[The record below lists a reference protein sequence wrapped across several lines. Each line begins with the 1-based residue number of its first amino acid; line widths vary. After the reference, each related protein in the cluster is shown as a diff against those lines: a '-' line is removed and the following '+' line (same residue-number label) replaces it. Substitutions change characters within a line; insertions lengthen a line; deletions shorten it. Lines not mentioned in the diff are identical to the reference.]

1 MDIGI
6 LVIDTNDYISS
17 TGFDLDAISYMLENR
32 GYDVRQI
39 VFANAKTDLLQTAQ
53 YLKSAVQSVIV
64 CGNVGTF
71 CEAFSE
77 TYNLS
82 PEQKVVEFDGV
93 VYAFMPKYSKEFVI
107 DRIIPALNSK
117 SKTFYNTI
125 VFKTFGKTEAE
136 LREMLKEQIRNK
148 NRISF
153 RFFETYPECT
163 VKIKYSSKTSKPVVD
178 SIIASSA
185 EILQDVTYAHEDV
198 SIAARVAEI
207 LKTKQKTVCVAE
219 SFTGGGVTNALVKIE
234 GISSV
239 LKEGLVTYMNE
250 AKIKRLNI
258 DPTIIETYGAVS
270 VETVYEMAANAI
282 MESNCDYS
290 LATTGNAGPTAEK
303 DGDVGVCFIAV
314 GTPKAVDIYKFKF
327 DGDREY
333 VMDCGVKAALFRL
346 YKKLIEIP
354 AATPQ
359 QPTE

>member
-6 LVIDTNDYISS
+6 LVIDINDYI
-17 TGFDLDAISYMLENR
+17 TGTEFDVDATSYMLENR
-32 GYDVRQI
+32 GYDVRQV
-39 VFANAKTDLLQTAQ
+39 VFANAKTDLVQTVQ
-53 YLKSAVQSVIV
+53 YLKSFVQSVVV
-64 CGNVGTF
+64 CGNVGAF

-107 DRIIPALNSK
+107 ERIIPALNSK

-136 LREMLKEQIRNK
+136 LKEMLKDQIKNK

-153 RFFETYPECT
+153 RFTENYPECT

-185 EILQDVTYAHEDV
+185 EILQDITYAHDDI
-198 SIAARVAEI
+198 SLAAKVGET
-207 LKTKQKTVCVAE
+207 LKAKQKTLCIAE
-219 SFTGGGVTNALVKIE
+219 SFTGGGVTNSLVKID

-239 LKEGLVTYMNE
+239 LKEGVVTYMNE
-250 AKIKRLNI
+250 AKIGRLNI
-258 DPTIIETYGAVS
+258 DPSVIETYGAVS
-270 VETVYEMAANAI
+270 VETVYEMAANII

-290 LATTGNAGPTAEK
+290 LATTGNAGPTSEK
-303 DGDVGVCFIAV
+303 DGEVGVCFIAV
-314 GTPKAVDIYKFKF
+314 GTPQAVDIYKFKF
-327 DGDREY
+327 DGSREQ

-346 YKKLIEIP
+346 YKKLTEMP
-354 AATPQ
+354 AASANQ
-359 QPTE
+359 ITE